1 MHDGAFFESKG
12 IPSVALVSDAFKPQ
26 AQYQAKALGL
36 EDAPRVFV
44 QHPISDQ
51 TPAQL
56 HAKADAVFEK
66 VAEALTSNDL
76 QTPEINYD
84 AATEK
89 LLKQEEHCSS

>member
-1 MHDGAFFESKG
+1 MCGFTDDAVLHSK
-12 IPSVALVSDAFKPQ
+12 

-66 VAEALTSNDL
+66 VRLCL
-76 QTPEINYD
+76 IR
-84 AATEK
+84 
-89 LLKQEEHCSS
+89 L